1 MGSFPL
7 PDDLVRAQQEWH
19 ATYRALAVP
28 RPRGAI
34 ELRRL
39 LHLSAPVEWHP
50 FRSTPDGGSPAA
62 RVELR
67 RLAGGDRRSDAA

>member
-7 PDDLVRAQQEWH
+7 PDHLVRAQQEWH

-28 RPRGAI
+28 RPRGAT
-34 ELRRL
+34 ELRCL
-39 LHLSAPVEWHP
+39 LHLSAPVEGNP
-50 FRSTPDGGSPAA
+50 FCSTPDGGSPAA